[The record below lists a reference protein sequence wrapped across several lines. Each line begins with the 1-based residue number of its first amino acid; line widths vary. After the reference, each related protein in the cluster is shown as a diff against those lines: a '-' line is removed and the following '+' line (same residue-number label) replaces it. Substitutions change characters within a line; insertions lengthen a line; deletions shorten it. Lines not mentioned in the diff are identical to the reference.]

1 MKIIIWQ
8 MIRRITNEILGVKG
22 LSYHNRLLERWKYYI
37 QLVKLKVKKAN
48 CLRLMKIQ
56 VENCG
61 SWFRNEI
68 HTHLSTLDI
77 MVNTS
82 QVIYNQ
88 FFFCSFLVRVIN
100 KSVSA
105 LYRYSVIHSYLV
117 GQHFIST
124 IPLGDK

>member
-1 MKIIIWQ
+1 

-61 SWFRNEI
+61 S
-68 HTHLSTLDI
+68 
-77 MVNTS
+77 
-82 QVIYNQ
+82 
-88 FFFCSFLVRVIN
+88 
-100 KSVSA
+100 
-105 LYRYSVIHSYLV
+105 
-117 GQHFIST
+117 
-124 IPLGDK
+124 